1 MKNRAAHSEI
11 RNPTVECRSVAANV
25 LKVGDFRAATL
36 RVTQQQNLK

>member
-25 LKVGDFRAATL
+25 LKVDDLCASTL
-36 RVTQQQNLK
+36 RVA